1 MTDNE
6 ETRICTK
13 SFWLSEED
21 QLLESLV
28 QYHGPRRWS
37 LIAQSFRNRTGKQ
50 CRERWHN
57 HLNPDVRQSLTFFS
71 RVVFEHPKIW
81 YNQVRKDSWDE
92 REDALILRLV
102 EQLGSRWAAIAR
114 LLPGRTDSAVK
125 NRYYSHLK
133 KIHKLYLSRSENQ
146 NSPPPRP
153 VVDTPKKENQA
164 KLVSHSVV
172 SCVTIADETIP
183 LVGPLPNVTETPE
196 VVFEID
202 QTKFKETGGT
212 ATISAQQLRQLL
224 AFCKFADS
232 QGAIPCT
239 LRFRSVELANS
250 LSRHESR

>member
-57 HLNPDVRQSLTFFS
+57 HLNPD
-71 RVVFEHPKIW
+71 
-81 YNQVRKDSWDE
+81 VRKDSWDE